1 MWRKLT
7 NVEQDDVFAL
17 FVFNGIDDA
26 VREIE
31 NFQNALLRLNVIKRC
46 LRCVRARFARLATDP
61 HPP

>member
-31 NFQNALLRLNVIKRC
+31 NFQNALLRLNVIKRY
-46 LRCVRARFARLATDP
+46 LRCVRARFARLVTDP